1 MPIQEGGLYEVE
13 LYITDRENEDTAVDL
28 SDSDLAMKWYGNARC
43 NSPIVL
49 TSGSGLTLTR
59 AAQGYIIISLTP
71 AQTCQLGAGEA
82 RCILYQNYNTAAQKA
97 WLLEGSEMV
106 EAKRFD
112 A

>member
-1 MPIQEGGLYEVE
+1 MQEGGLYEIE
-13 LYITDRENEDTAVDL
+13 LYITNKEDDTALDL
-28 SDSDLAMKWYGNARC
+28 SSSDLAMEWYGANRC

-49 TSGSGLTLTR
+49 TSGNGLTLTDADEGR
-59 AAQGYIIISLTP
+59 IVIALTP
-71 AQTCQLGAGEA
+71 SQTCQLGPGEA
-82 RCILYQNYNTAAQKA
+82 RAILFQDYNDADRKA